1 MKRKG
6 LRKVYLLLFIGLMV
20 SVFLMKPTPALAN
33 DVPGVTDST
42 IKLGLILDQTG
53 PAANVTVPITQG
65 IRSYFRYINEQG
77 GINGRKLNLLVED
90 DRYAIPMAISAFKKL
105 VFKDS
110 VLLLM
115 GPTSTGAVTVLSRSA
130 QDHKIPL
137 ISVVMPEIT
146 VKPFKRYIFTTAD
159 IYPNQMKMLIDYLLK
174 DLNPKDPRIGLV
186 YPDNETGKVDRS
198 AALEVLKSYKLV
210 PVSEEVLNPG
220 ALDASSQIMSLKK
233 GGISHIILCGGI
245 PQTAAVFLRESK
257 KYGLNIPVLGSWAT
271 CAEEVIRLAGGAAKR
286 FYAVNHMSSW
296 YDDEPGV
303 AKMRKITLKYDPGT
317 EKPYRGKIYTHG
329 WVLGLVTVES
339 LKRAGRVLDRE
350 TYINVLEGIKNFD
363 TGGLCGPISYS
374 TTSHKG
380 GNTWKIFKAEPDTEK
395 FIPLTDWRKSD

>member
-1 MKRKG
+1 
-6 LRKVYLLLFIGLMV
+6 
-20 SVFLMKPTPALAN
+20 
-33 DVPGVTDST
+33 
-42 IKLGLILDQTG
+42 
-53 PAANVTVPITQG
+53 
-65 IRSYFRYINEQG
+65 
-77 GINGRKLNLLVED
+77 
-90 DRYAIPMAISAFKKL
+90 
-105 VFKDS
+105 
-110 VLLLM
+110 
-115 GPTSTGAVTVLSRSA
+115 
-130 QDHKIPL
+130 
-137 ISVVMPEIT
+137 
-146 VKPFKRYIFTTAD
+146 
-159 IYPNQMKMLIDYLLK
+159 
-174 DLNPKDPRIGLV
+174 LV

-220 ALDASSQIMSLKK
+220 ALDASSQIMRLKK
-233 GGISHIILCGGI
+233 GGISHIIFCGGI
-245 PQTAAVFLRESK
+245 PQIAAVFLRESK

-271 CAEEVIRLAGGAAKR
+271 CAEEVIRLARGAAKR

-317 EKPYRGKIYTHG
+317 EKPYRGNIYTHG

-374 TTSHKG
+374 TTSHEG
-380 GNTWKIFKAEPDTEK
+380 GNTWKIFKGRAGY
-395 FIPLTDWRKSD
+395 